1 MRSALALLCVFVFS
15 CASVAQSGQ
24 SSWRGLGGLN
34 VGQKIQI
41 IETNSKKHT
50 ASFVSVTDSAITF
63 TEGSAERSLQKA
75 EVRSVK
81 LHGHRRM
88 RNALIGREWA
98 AAPCGGW
105 RGDEFSITQ
114 MVGTLASRGDCA
126 LVMGA
131 FGALIGAP
139 IGALIPT
146 DNTIYLAE
154 SHKSPR
160 P

>member
-63 TEGSAERSLQKA
+63 TEGSAERSLQKV

-88 RNALIGREWA
+88 RNALIGA
-98 AAPCGGW
+98 GAGGGLLAVLGAVSCNGKGGFLDPG
-105 RGDEFSITQ
+105 RGY
-114 MVGTLASRGDCA
+114 CA
-126 LVMGA
+126 GIMGA
-131 FGALIGAP
+131 FGAIIGAP

-146 DNTIYLAE
+146 ENTIYLAE